1 MMPVNICLPNEDEK
15 EGVILSGIAKSRLCA
30 PYISGCW
37 QVLCRRTARKQGAP
51 TAFCRTLFSFYSG
64 SPLYHWLHCCLIQTC
79 IFLKHP
85 FYQSTL
91 PCTNTFLTLRC
102 VLLYA

>member
-15 EGVILSGIAKSRLCA
+15 EGVILSGIAKIRLCA

-37 QVLCRRTARKQGAP
+37 QVLCR
-51 TAFCRTLFSFYSG
+51 RTLFSFYSG
-64 SPLYHWLHCCLIQTC
+64 SPLYHWLHCCLIQAC
-79 IFLKHP
+79 IFLKQP